1 MNVLTPNEQESPLH
15 QVAKFSPE
23 TSSDDVII
31 GMANM
36 ARLMLQEG
44 AAVNAQDSMGWW
56 VHRVGVKSNRVA
68 C

>member
-23 TSSDDVII
+23 TNSEDVIT

-44 AAVNAQDSMGWW
+44 AAVNAQDSVGW
-56 VHRVGVKSNRVA
+56 
-68 C
+68 